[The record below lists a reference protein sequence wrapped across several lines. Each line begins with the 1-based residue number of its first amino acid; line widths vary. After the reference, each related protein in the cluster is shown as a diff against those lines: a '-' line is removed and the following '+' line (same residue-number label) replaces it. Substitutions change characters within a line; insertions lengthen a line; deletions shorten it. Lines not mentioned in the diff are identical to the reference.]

1 MGFKDSSQ
9 KIHIFTIILLWV
21 LNVVFGSVI
30 SSVEKKVQPEEKD
43 WILNNSGVVLSM
55 GSIKAT

>member
-1 MGFKDSSQ
+1 MGFKDASQ

-21 LNVVFGSVI
+21 LNIVFGSVI
-30 SSVEKKVQPEEKD
+30 SSVENKVQPEEKD